1 MNGKHLLRAGLL
13 ILAACGLTWGQ
24 VPEPAPTEAEILT
37 PEQLQEFLEQARVRR
52 LSMERAQV
60 TAEIEGGQLMVLDED
75 RIKEAVKHLSTGAKN
90 TWEDNA
96 ERTCRAFG
104 MVHPRFGRALE
115 KFRKGDCERAAQD
128 FKAIISTSERD
139 TSYFAAAKRFCYA
152 EALAGLNRNE
162 DAVEAYLDLVTA
174 MPDRFSFAA
183 LSLLEA
189 GRLYEK
195 MHRRLNA
202 MGLYQAWI
210 ESFGLLDPT
219 TARKLAE
226 LTESISAD
234 YTDPLGTLS
243 TKMTD
248 VEQRLMAT
256 DSGRT
261 TQERQRD
268 IIIMLDDL
276 IATAE
281 EQSGGGQGQGQ
292 QQGQQAGRCKI
303 CGRSDCQGQCQG
315 QASGASSGPPAGVG
329 TPSSPAKVSALVG
342 GAVVRPTGLSK
353 IRPSDPTDDWGR
365 LPPRQREELLK
376 RFQESMP
383 ERYREMIR
391 DYYRALASDR
401 GR

>member
-1 MNGKHLLRAGLL
+1 
-13 ILAACGLTWGQ
+13 
-24 VPEPAPTEAEILT
+24 
-37 PEQLQEFLEQARVRR
+37 
-52 LSMERAQV
+52 
-60 TAEIEGGQLMVLDED
+60 
-75 RIKEAVKHLSTGAKN
+75 
-90 TWEDNA
+90 
-96 ERTCRAFG
+96 
-104 MVHPRFGRALE
+104 
-115 KFRKGDCERAAQD
+115 
-128 FKAIISTSERD
+128 
-139 TSYFAAAKRFCYA
+139 
-152 EALAGLNRNE
+152 
-162 DAVEAYLDLVTA
+162 
-174 MPDRFSFAA
+174 
-183 LSLLEA
+183 
-189 GRLYEK
+189 LYEK

-226 LTESISAD
+226 LTESIIAD
-234 YTDPLGTLS
+234 YKDPLGTLS

-248 VEQRLMAT
+248 VEQRLLAT

-281 EQSGGGQGQGQ
+281 EQSGGGQGQSQ
-292 QQGQQAGRCKI
+292 QQGRRKNGGK
-303 CGRSDCQGQCQG
+303 SDCQG
-315 QASGASSGPPAGVG
+315 QASGAGSGRPAGLGV
-329 TPSSPAKVSALVG
+329 PSSPAKVSALVG

-353 IRPSDPTDDWGR
+353 IRPSDPSDDWGR

-401 GR
+401 GG

>member
-1 MNGKHLLRAGLL
+1 MNGKHLLWAGLL
-13 ILAACGLTWGQ
+13 VLAACGLTWGQ
-24 VPEPAPTEAEILT
+24 APQPAPTEAEVLS
-37 PEQLQEFLEQARVRR
+37 PEQLQKFFEQARVRR

-152 EALAGLNRNE
+152 EALAGLDRNE

-226 LTESISAD
+226 LTESIIAD
-234 YTDPLGTLS
+234 YKDPLGTLS

-248 VEQRLMAT
+248 VEQRLLAT

-281 EQSGGGQGQGQ
+281 EQSGGGQGQSQ
-292 QQGQQAGRCKI
+292 QQGRRKNGGK
-303 CGRSDCQGQCQG
+303 SDCQG
-315 QASGASSGPPAGVG
+315 QASGAGSGRPAGLGV
-329 TPSSPAKVSALVG
+329 PSSPAKVSALVG

-353 IRPSDPTDDWGR
+353 IRPSDPSDDWGR

-401 GR
+401 GG